1 MFCRLAG
8 PIPAV
13 LRTQTRNKT
22 QQRINVEIL
31 LLKRSSAMT
40 VYSVKCN
47 IVNIHV
53 HESHIFFNL
62 IILEVKNLIFKKIGK
77 LKTYFLSKSTSYSC
91 TNGGP

>member
-13 LRTQTRNKT
+13 LRTQTQNKT
-22 QQRINVEIL
+22 QQRIDVEIL

-53 HESHIFFNL
+53 HEGHIFFLPYYFRN
-62 IILEVKNLIFKKIGK
+62 VKSDLKKMG
-77 LKTYFLSKSTSYSC
+77 
-91 TNGGP
+91 N

>member
-13 LRTQTRNKT
+13 LRTQTQNKT
-22 QQRINVEIL
+22 QQRIDVEIL

-40 VYSVKCN
+40 VYSEKCN

-53 HESHIFFNL
+53 HESHIFFFTL
-62 IILEVKNLIFKKIGK
+62 LFKKCK
-77 LKTYFLSKSTSYSC
+77 SDLKK
-91 TNGGP
+91 NGENENLLFVEEYQL